1 MNYLVDTNVISEL
14 AGRSPNA
21 GVAAWAR
28 TVTGI
33 FLSVITLEE
42 ISYGLTWKPNP
53 RVQAWF
59 DDFFAASCTIC
70 PVEEEVAVRAG
81 QIRGLLAKRGR
92 QRTQADMLIAATA
105 QVRQL
110 TLVTRNT
117 RDFDECGIAL
127 LDPFS

>member
-1 MNYLVDTNVISEL
+1 MSYLVDTNVISEL
-14 AGRSPNA
+14 AKPNPNS
-21 GVAAWAR
+21 GVAAWAQ

-33 FLSVITLEE
+33 SLSVITLEE
-42 ISYGLTWKPNP
+42 ISYGLSWKPNP

-59 DDFFAASCTIC
+59 DEFFASSCTIC
-70 PVEEEVAVRAG
+70 PVVEEVAIRAG
-81 QIRGLLAKRGR
+81 QIRGQMAKRGR
-92 QRTQADMLIAATA
+92 RRTQADMLIAATA
-105 QVRQL
+105 QLYQL